1 MIGLNRFKYF
11 KIKIRYIMGVNKKM
25 KFSEKI
31 MAIENELKKQ
41 KGQQILKDHLILLI
55 EGLLDVNK
63 QTAENYLKELI
74 IRGHVKEVS
83 RQIYEYVGE

>member
-1 MIGLNRFKYF
+1 
-11 KIKIRYIMGVNKKM
+11 MGVNKKM